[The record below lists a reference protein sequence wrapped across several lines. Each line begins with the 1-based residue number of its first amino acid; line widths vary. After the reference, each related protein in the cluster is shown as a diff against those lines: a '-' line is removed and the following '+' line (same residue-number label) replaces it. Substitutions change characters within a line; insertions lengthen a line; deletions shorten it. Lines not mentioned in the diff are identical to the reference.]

1 MNPLPPRQPG
11 DRFPLRGAE
20 TGSTGSAGND
30 AENRRAFGPVER
42 MVIKV
47 GTRLLSDASNGLD
60 RIAVDRIA
68 GHVMAGRDRGAA
80 VILVTSGAV
89 GAGMGRLDLK
99 KRPTLMVE
107 KQACAAVGQSLLM
120 HGYELSFQRRKVNTA
135 QILLT
140 RSDISDRKKHQNI
153 RRVMEHLL
161 QKGIVPIVNEND
173 VVSDDELKFGDNDT
187 LSGLVADLID
197 ADFLILLTDVEGLYS
212 REASPRRIPVVPS
225 VHEGIYELA
234 GGAGGETSTGGMV
247 TKLKTAERM
256 SRAGRIT
263 VIADGRR
270 PEIIDRILNGEDVG
284 TIFLPSGK
292 KLEARKRWIADHL
305 QPRGRIIVDHGAAE
319 ALRKKGGSLLPGGI
333 RQVTGVFTAGSA
345 VEVVDEEEQRV
356 GQGLAAYSNR
366 EIQAV
371 MGQRSSKIKAI
382 LGYTRGDEV
391 IHRNDLVVREG

>member
-1 MNPLPPRQPG
+1 
-11 DRFPLRGAE
+11 
-20 TGSTGSAGND
+20 
-30 AENRRAFGPVER
+30 
-42 MVIKV
+42 
-47 GTRLLSDASNGLD
+47 
-60 RIAVDRIA
+60 
-68 GHVMAGRDRGAA
+68 
-80 VILVTSGAV
+80 
-89 GAGMGRLDLK
+89 
-99 KRPTLMVE
+99 
-107 KQACAAVGQSLLM
+107 
-120 HGYELSFQRRKVNTA
+120 
-135 QILLT
+135 
-140 RSDISDRKKHQNI
+140 
-153 RRVMEHLL
+153 
-161 QKGIVPIVNEND
+161 
-173 VVSDDELKFGDNDT
+173 
-187 LSGLVADLID
+187 
-197 ADFLILLTDVEGLYS
+197 
-212 REASPRRIPVVPS
+212 
-225 VHEGIYELA
+225 LA